1 MAMTGIPLLHLG
13 STQLIAPARRR
24 EMVPDTFRFEHPTV
38 VATACNSPPPERSE
52 PVPYLDP
59 VPPGGGLGVGATG
72 PSIGPIPL
80 AQPLTFDGPH
90 LRVFRAH
97 LVRTGDVPLLR
108 APEYGSAP
116 VGL

>member
-1 MAMTGIPLLHLG
+1 METFNRDAGDKTGPPGASKWFLTPFQFQHP
-13 STQLIAPARRR
+13 PA
-24 EMVPDTFRFEHPTV
+24 
-38 VATACNSPPPERSE
+38 VATARNSPPPERSE

-59 VPPGGGLGVGATG
+59 VPPGGGLGVGATD
-72 PSIGPIPL
+72 PSTGPIPL

-97 LVRTGDVPLLR
+97 LVRTGNVPLLR